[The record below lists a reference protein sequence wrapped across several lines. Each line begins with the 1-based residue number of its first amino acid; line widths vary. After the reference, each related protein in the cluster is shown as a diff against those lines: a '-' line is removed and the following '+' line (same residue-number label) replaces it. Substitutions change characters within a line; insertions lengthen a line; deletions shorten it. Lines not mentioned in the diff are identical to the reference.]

1 MTSASASASC
11 KGRAGDTR
19 TDVDTGMAVFMGKCV
34 EEEVGVCTEL
44 PSVSVEASPSSS
56 DPSGVGGKDA
66 AVILKNSLC
75 SGSKL

>member
-11 KGRAGDTR
+11 EGRAGFTE
-19 TDVDTGMAVFMGKCV
+19 TDADTGMAVFIGKCV
-34 EEEVGVCTEL
+34 EEVGVCTEL
-44 PSVSVEASPSSS
+44 PSVSVEVSPSSS

-66 AVILKNSLC
+66 AVILKNSLS